1 MSAPVK
7 KKPRGTAASG
17 GLDMGLLPGLL
28 GYHLRLAHIAVFQN
42 FGQTVG
48 EADIT
53 APQLGTL
60 LLVEA
65 NPGVSQSAVAEALC
79 FDRSTLVQIV
89 DRLEGRGHVK
99 RETSPRDRRS
109 HALTLTAAGSRL
121 LVTLKELLRVH
132 EAEIAAQLSDTERAT
147 LIALLGRLHSPGDDG

>member
-1 MSAPVK
+1 MTTPVK
-7 KKPRGTAASG
+7 KKPRAASSG
-17 GLDMGLLPGLL
+17 GLDIGLLPDLL

-42 FGQTVG
+42 FGRTVG
-48 EADIT
+48 AVDIT

-65 NPGVSQSAVAEALC
+65 NPGVSQSAVAEALR

-89 DRLEGRGHVK
+89 DRLEARGLVK
-99 RETSPRDRRS
+99 RETSARDRRS
-109 HALTLTAAGSRL
+109 HALTLTAAGARL

-132 EAEIAAQLSDTERAT
+132 EAEIAASLSDAQRAT
-147 LIALLGRLHSPGDDG
+147 LIALLERLHSSDRDG

>member
-1 MSAPVK
+1 MSEPVR
-7 KKPRGTAASG
+7 KKPRAGAAG
-17 GLDMGLLPGLL
+17 GLDMGLLPALL

-42 FGQTVG
+42 FGRTVG

-65 NPGVSQSAVAEALC
+65 NPGVSQSAVAEALR

-89 DRLEGRGHVK
+89 DRLEGRGLVR
-99 RETSPRDRRS
+99 REPSPRDRRS
-109 HALTLTAAGSRL
+109 HALTLTAAGARL
-121 LVTLKELLRVH
+121 LVTLKELVHVH
-132 EAEIAAQLSDTERAT
+132 ETEIAAALSEGERAK
-147 LIALLGRLHSPGDDG
+147 LIALLERLHSPGDDG

>member
-1 MSAPVK
+1 VTAPAK
-7 KKPRGTAASG
+7 KKPRAASVG
-17 GLDMGLLPGLL
+17 GLDMATLPGLL

-42 FGQTVG
+42 FGRTVG

-65 NPGVSQSAVAEALC
+65 NPGVSQSAIAEALR

-89 DRLEGRGHVK
+89 DRLEGRGLLK
-99 RETSPRDRRS
+99 RETSARDRRS

-121 LVTLKELLRVH
+121 LITLKELVRVH
-132 EAEIAAQLSDTERAT
+132 EAEIAAPLSAAERAT
-147 LIALLGRLHSPGDDG
+147 LIALLERLHSGGDG